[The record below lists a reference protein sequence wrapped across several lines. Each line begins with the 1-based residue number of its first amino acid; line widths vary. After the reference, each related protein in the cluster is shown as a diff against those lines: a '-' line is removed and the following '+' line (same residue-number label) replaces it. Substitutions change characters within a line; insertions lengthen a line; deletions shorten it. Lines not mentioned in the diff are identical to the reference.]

1 MDATLQNFINK
12 HTVDF
17 ENVQRNKKR
26 EKREFRGRQS

>member
-12 HTVDF
+12 QTVDL

-26 EKREFRGRQS
+26 EKREFRGCQS

>member
-12 HTVDF
+12 HTV